1 MQIFLGSF
9 LDGIFPVPSANFPP
23 DVHQD
28 DLGEV
33 AHGAAQHREGAK
45 PVEELDAP
53 EVALIDIAFRIQ
65 PTAPR
70 HFVKYRVL
78 EEGAEVFP
86 PRLLRQRRQ
95 QRAGHLLL
103 DAVHRVLQVF
113 LRYLLGDLFQ
123 RQHDGADIGQV
134 VGA

>member
-1 MQIFLGSF
+1 MQIFLGAF

-33 AHGAAQHREGAK
+33 AHGAAQHRECSQ

-53 EVALIDIAFRIQ
+53 EVAFTDIAFRIQ

-70 HFVKYRVL
+70 HLVEYRIL

-113 LRYLLGDLFQ
+113 LRHLFRHLLQ
-123 RQHDGADIGQV
+123 RQHDGADVGQV
-134 VGA
+134 VGT